1 MTSTQLAAIAYQ
13 LGVIDTVITQLGEL
27 TLDLNDINE
36 GPLSVKLELTL
47 KAFEE
52 RSAEH
57 RKTLNEY
64 TDEIPIDPP
73 RFRQGRQVPPREQEN
88 L

>member
-27 TLDLNDINE
+27 SLDLNDINE

-57 RKTLNEY
+57 RSILNQYANETLISP
-64 TDEIPIDPP
+64 T
-73 RFRQGRQVPPREQEN
+73 QT
-88 L
+88 

>member
-13 LGVIDTVITQLGEL
+13 IGVIDTVITQLGEL
-27 TLDLNDINE
+27 VLDLNDINE

-57 RKTLNEY
+57 RKTLNEFANE
-64 TDEIPIDPP
+64 TVIEP
-73 RFRQGRQVPPREQEN
+73 
-88 L
+88 